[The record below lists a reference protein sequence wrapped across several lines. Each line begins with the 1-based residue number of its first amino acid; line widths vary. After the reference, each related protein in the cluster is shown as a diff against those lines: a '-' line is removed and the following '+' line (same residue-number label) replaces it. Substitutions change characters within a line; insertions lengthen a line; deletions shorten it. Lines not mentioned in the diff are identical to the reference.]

1 MALTRNVYKGYH
13 MELTT
18 RASSDVA
25 RTPSV
30 HKIYQVEF
38 TTHASSNVAL
48 TPTARERQRE
58 AISCESLN
66 SGGE

>member
-1 MALTRNVYKGYH
+1 MALTRNVHTEYQ
-13 MELTT
+13 MDLTT

-30 HKIYQVEF
+30 HKRYQVEF
-38 TTHASSNVAL
+38 TTRASSNVAL

-58 AISCESLN
+58 ASSCESLN